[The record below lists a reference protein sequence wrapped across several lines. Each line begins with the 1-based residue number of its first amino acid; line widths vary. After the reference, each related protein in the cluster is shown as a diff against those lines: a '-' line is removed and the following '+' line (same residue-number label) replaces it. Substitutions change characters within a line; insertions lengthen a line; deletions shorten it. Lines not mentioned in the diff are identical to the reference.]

1 MDERFAINLS
11 WYYHIIPFITAIL
24 GLIIGNILVQDYGPF
39 TKTIFPPICLI
50 IGGYGGLIV
59 LGEISENKK

>member
-1 MDERFAINLS
+1 MDERFATNLS
-11 WYYHIIPFITAIL
+11 WCYHTIPFIIAIF

-59 LGEISENKK
+59 LGEISEKKK